1 LCVECIPIEDRL
13 EMLKQTPLTPHPTD
27 HAFSAPTEPCT
38 PAGLLFITEQLYY
51 IIRRQMAEDEDRL
64 IKALNRLERSTRRS
78 TNLGWS
84 ILRGIFYSFGWAIG
98 LALLATI
105 AIYIL
110 PKIGEGNAIGRFIQ
124 AIANIVRG
132 SQQ

>member
-1 LCVECIPIEDRL
+1 
-13 EMLKQTPLTPHPTD
+13 M
-27 HAFSAPTEPCT
+27 
-38 PAGLLFITEQLYY
+38 
-51 IIRRQMAEDEDRL
+51 EDEDKL
-64 IKALNRLERSTRRS
+64 IKALNRLERVVRRS

-110 PKIGEGNAIGRFIQ
+110 PKTSGGNVVGRFIQ
-124 AIANIVRG
+124 TIANLVRG
-132 SQQ
+132 SR

>member
-1 LCVECIPIEDRL
+1 
-13 EMLKQTPLTPHPTD
+13 MT
-27 HAFSAPTEPCT
+27 
-38 PAGLLFITEQLYY
+38 
-51 IIRRQMAEDEDRL
+51 EDEDRL
-64 IKALNRLERSTRRS
+64 IKALNRLERSTRKS
-78 TNLGWS
+78 TNLGWN